1 MAQSELWYGRPSCS
15 PSSSSSSGFFFLPS
29 GRFFPPLGGSLSLSD
44 GFLLLLPLDFSSFL
58 SPSSFFLPSDH
69 FFSLWTADCRLLLH
83 FLLLPGWPLF
93 LLRRCPRTVL
103 LRRPLVGFGV
113 ILPRRLLLL
122 LLRRP
127 IATVGGGGAPIVL
140 LRRSVVVVVVVA
152 VLVVTVSGGEG
163 ALLVVLGGQI
173 RTFDRRLS

>member
-1 MAQSELWYGRPSCS
+1 
-15 PSSSSSSGFFFLPS
+15 
-29 GRFFPPLGGSLSLSD
+29 LGGFLSLSD
-44 GFLLLLPLDFSSFL
+44 GFFLLLPLDFSSFL

-69 FFSLWTADCRLLLH
+69 FFFSLWTADCRLLLH
-83 FLLLPGWPLF
+83 LLLLPGWPLF

-113 ILPRRLLLL
+113 VLPRRLLVL

-127 IATVGGGGAPIVL
+127 IAAVGGGGAPIVL

-163 ALLVVLGGQI
+163 ALLVVLSGQI